1 MNKKSLLLIL
11 GFSLFGVALLA
22 QSEEE
27 KIKALLNAETE
38 DFTKMAFVD
47 VVKKHWI
54 LDDKAMVLVTMPDGN
69 HVIEKKEELLADLAV
84 PPAGHAQVQKSDYQ
98 FFINGNTALVT
109 FTQVVTT
116 EEGDKV
122 NSHEIRYLEK
132 VDGAWKIRV
141 SSVHQFTPKV

>member
-1 MNKKSLLLIL
+1 MKKKLVPFTLGLLLSSVTL
-11 GFSLFGVALLA
+11 FS

-27 KIKALLNAETE
+27 KIKELLNAETE
-38 DFTKMAFVD
+38 DFTKMAFAE

-132 VDGAWKIRV
+132 LDGTWKIRV
-141 SSVHQFTPKV
+141 SSVHQFTPKG

>member
-1 MNKKSLLLIL
+1 MNKKSLLPLL
-11 GFSLFGVALLA
+11 GFFLFGVTLFA

-38 DFTKMAFVD
+38 DFTKMAFAD

-116 EEGDKV
+116 DEGDKV

-141 SSVHQFTPKV
+141 SSVHQFTPKG